1 MGVDRNDPKTFINA
15 GPPSQNLKAGIA
27 RSTGDDGSIY
37 REIGKSGEGE
47 GLPSFVA
54 SSPETKCLVK
64 LKLEPRGRDISL
76 SKPWSRFRWA
86 PLAAVALTAYDGAI
100 EFEAALCGLW
110 ETAYNWAIEF
120 ELAPPVSK
128 IASDQVCV
136 LRVTS
141 VRLVIVSAASGIK
154 PEPCRCQGN
163 ELGRVTMSRGLQ
175 VSI

>member
-64 LKLEPRGRDISL
+64 LKWEPRTRDIAM

-86 PLAAVALTAYDGAI
+86 SVDAVADRVRLGNRIRTYLPRHIKSPRSRCAY
-100 EFEAALCGLW
+100 
-110 ETAYNWAIEF
+110 F
-120 ELAPPVSK
+120 ELLPSARLSYPPPQAYSLNHAVAK
-128 IASDQVCV
+128 GMNCV
-136 LRVTS
+136 V
-141 VRLVIVSAASGIK
+141 
-154 PEPCRCQGN
+154 
-163 ELGRVTMSRGLQ
+163 
-175 VSI
+175 